1 MINKKLLK
9 TFGMLADETEVKLSE
24 GFNLAILKQINSPF
38 PLSELSLLLKESTDQ
53 KKRAFA
59 LNMNIR
65 IKTFSNKPFPDSQ
78 LITLLRTKYTKEKTK
93 ILLYQQIANLIFD
106 IYGEPEEITADQF
119 LCEERRIIEEYGPAH
134 FYWGLRMF
142 PIHDNNIEQRL
153 IELGEQM
160 TTFTDVSKEVAV
172 TDDLTVAKDETK
184 EEKESSLVAKERGLR
199 VKAEQEAESLKK
211 QMRSLEKS
219 LSRLQQKNELLTS
232 ENVSLQG
239 KLSAMEESTKFYC
252 NKTTDLEI
260 EKDHLNAQIY
270 NLQEILEKQI
280 ANEQLK
286 IQNYED
292 KIEKLIAG
300 EQRIIQRYEAALKQ
314 MKEEKSSIHIS
325 LNEAGKMLL
334 EYLSQ
339 GIDQNFAQ
347 LKAGLEIRT
356 EREELRR
363 KINDHFQLMNALE
376 LLLEEVKIPDVRL
389 APEKNYSA
397 LQIEEPPKGSIQN
410 DETLRSQI
418 GTFYRMDHG
427 GYIKLENGAAFN
439 IPESLVNSLALE
451 HEAEVECEPTR
462 KFDGSA
468 NYFIRVLLQGDDTH
482 APITQYMGYIELGEH
497 FKYYCVDLSDPTRR
511 FPLYEKDIEIQNP
524 QDGDPCLFN
533 VAHGGEHARLS
544 KLFTRYEGE
553 YFTKEK
559 LKKEQSIKGSTGT
572 ESKEKYEQTNAEAEP
587 FLEGC
592 KIVIIGGLKKWFD
605 SVVEETGAEFYHDSG
620 ETPSRIHPKL
630 RRADAL
636 FYLLTANSH
645 EATTSCIPIAKEHHI
660 PHFKIEGS
668 KSNLRKLL
676 WENRESIRNHKNRQ

>member
-1 MINKKLLK
+1 MK
-9 TFGMLADETEVKLSE
+9 TFGMLADEIEVKLSE
-24 GFNLAILKQINSPF
+24 GFNLAILKQMNSPF

-78 LITLLRTKYTKEKTK
+78 LITLLRTKYSKEKTK
-93 ILLYQQIANLIFD
+93 ILFYQQIFNLIFD
-106 IYGEPEEITADQF
+106 IYGEPEEIAVDKF
-119 LCEERRIIEEYGPAH
+119 LSEECRIIEKYGPAH

-142 PIHDNNIEQRL
+142 PINDNNIEQRL
-153 IELGEQM
+153 IEFGKQM

-172 TDDLTVAKDETK
+172 TEDLTFSKDETK
-184 EEKESSLVAKERGLR
+184 EEKENSLVAKERDLR

-219 LSRLQQKNELLTS
+219 QTRLQQKSELLIS
-232 ENVSLQG
+232 ENVSLQA
-239 KLSAMEESTKFYC
+239 KLSEMEEVTQFYR

-260 EKDHLNAQIY
+260 EKDHLNDQIY
-270 NLQEILEKQI
+270 NLQETLEKQI
-280 ANEQLK
+280 ANEQLN

-300 EQRIIQRYEAALKQ
+300 EQRTVQRYEAALKQ
-314 MKEEKSSIHIS
+314 MKEEKPSIHIS

-334 EYLSQ
+334 EYLNQ

-347 LKAGLEIRT
+347 LKSGLEIRT

-376 LLLEEVKIPDVRL
+376 LLLEEVKIPD
-389 APEKNYSA
+389 
-397 LQIEEPPKGSIQN
+397 PKGSIQN
-410 DETLRSQI
+410 DETTRSQM
-418 GTFYRMDHG
+418 GTFYRLDHG

-439 IPESLVNSLALE
+439 IPESLVNSLVIE
-451 HEAEVECEPTR
+451 HEAEVECTPTR
-462 KFDGSA
+462 KSDGST
-468 NYFIRVLLQGDDTH
+468 NYMIRVLFQGDDAY
-482 APITQYMGYIELGEH
+482 APMTQYMGYIELGEH
-497 FKYYCVDLSDPTRR
+497 FKYYCVDLSDPTHR

-544 KLFTRYEGE
+544 KLFTRYEKE

-559 LKKEQSIKGSTGT
+559 LKKERSIHGSTAAG
-572 ESKEKYEQTNAEAEP
+572 SKEKYRQTGTKAEP

-605 SVVEETGAEFYHDSG
+605 SVVEETGAEIHHDSG

-676 WENRESIRNHKNRQ
+676 WENRESIRNNKKRQ